1 MRLNKVQ
8 PLKQLQTTRCNHGQL
23 LAVVLVYL
31 RMCEIPLA
39 LGGSTHLSVC
49 GDEGAL
55 RVERVAVLVPS
66 SLHPLLF
73 IVYQGDGCL
82 SFRRHRGSWLGCQV
96 LLAISVFSV
105 LELAS
110 NSGNLGM
117 SQAPNLHIVTQLFTC
132 LRLQFFVVCLCGHNK

>member
-1 MRLNKVQ
+1 
-8 PLKQLQTTRCNHGQL
+8 L

-31 RMCEIPLA
+31 RMCGIPLA

-82 SFRRHRGSWLGCQV
+82 SSWGHGGSWLGYQV
-96 LLAISVFSV
+96 LPAISVFSV

-110 NSGNLGM
+110 NSGN
-117 SQAPNLHIVTQLFTC
+117 F
-132 LRLQFFVVCLCGHNK
+132 RLS